1 MFLVCL
7 NEIILLAFK
16 RVFEIDTKLKIK
28 TILFEEIPIIWISIE
43 ILLSQDKWSM
53 NINWEIAKYQLNF
66 ISIFFWNYGGAV
78 LLLWA

>member
-1 MFLVCL
+1 LPLGSYLFPMVCYKSCRKLKNRRKCMFLVCL

-43 ILLSQDKWSM
+43 ILLSQDK
-53 NINWEIAKYQLNF
+53 
-66 ISIFFWNYGGAV
+66 
-78 LLLWA
+78 

>member
-43 ILLSQDKWSM
+43 ILLSQDK
-53 NINWEIAKYQLNF
+53 
-66 ISIFFWNYGGAV
+66 
-78 LLLWA
+78 